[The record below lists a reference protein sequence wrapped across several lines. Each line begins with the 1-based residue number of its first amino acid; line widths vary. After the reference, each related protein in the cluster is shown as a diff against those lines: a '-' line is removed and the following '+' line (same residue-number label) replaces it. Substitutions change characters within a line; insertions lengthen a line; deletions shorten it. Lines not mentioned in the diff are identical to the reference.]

1 MVAHFVAA
9 IAGLVPLSFCYNY
22 SLAQAHVIHALFADA
37 RTQQWQ
43 IVHAFVVASSQNA
56 TKS

>member
-1 MVAHFVAA
+1 MVAHYVAA
-9 IAGLVPLSFCYNY
+9 ISGLVPLSFGHNY
-22 SLAQAHVIHALFADA
+22 SLAQAHVIHALFVDA
-37 RTQQWQ
+37 RTQQRQ

>member
-1 MVAHFVAA
+1 MGARFIAA
-9 IAGLVPLSFCYNY
+9 IAGLVPFSFGHNY

-37 RTQQWQ
+37 RTQQRQ